1 MPGLHT
7 EVVGSGRPV
16 FAFLHGLFG
25 RGRNWTGIAQSLA
38 AEGLPSVLFDLP
50 NHGSSAWTGEFSYE
64 AMAAAVGDELDLKL
78 GSAASLIPVGHSMG
92 GKVAMLLALARPHLA
107 RALAVI
113 DIAPAYSE
121 GANGFGPLIGALRQV
136 DLASLTSRADA
147 EATLE
152 PLIPDAAVRQFLL
165 QNLRARP
172 RWRWQPNLDLLE
184 DSLDAIAG
192 WPDPGAVSYDGPVLW
207 LTGQE
212 SDYVRPEHEPVMKAL
227 FPQVRRE
234 TVAGAG
240 HWVHADNPQAVI
252 SALRGLAESAQVGR

>member
-25 RGRNWTGIAQSLA
+25 RGRNWTGVAQALA

-50 NHGSSAWTGEFSYE
+50 NHGSSAWTDEFSYE
-64 AMAAAVGDELDLKL
+64 AMAAAVGDELELKL
-78 GSAASLIPVGHSMG
+78 GSAASIIPVGHSMG
-92 GKVAMLLALARPHLA
+92 GKVAMLLALARPRLA
-107 RALAVI
+107 KALAVI

-121 GANGFGPLIGALRQV
+121 GANGFGPLISALRTV
-136 DLASLTSRADA
+136 DLESLSSRAEA
-147 EATLE
+147 ETALE
-152 PLIPDAAVRQFLL
+152 PLITDPAVRQFLM

-172 RWRWQPNLDLLE
+172 HWRWQPNLDLLE
-184 DSLDAIAG
+184 ASLEGIAG

-207 LTGQE
+207 LTGE
-212 SDYVRPEHEPVMKAL
+212 RSDYVQPEHEPVMKRL

-240 HWVHADNPQAVI
+240 HWVHADNPEAVI
-252 SALRGLAESAQVGR
+252 SALQGLADSAQVGR